1 MSVVCFLFFKVHKRS
16 EGWVFCACKEG
27 LISDHH
33 TGQSAVLKSKRK
45 KNRTTVSMDPENELD
60 KIQPILVPALR
71 TGEGFVFSLSLIL
84 DICIDL

>member
-1 MSVVCFLFFKVHKRS
+1 
-16 EGWVFCACKEG
+16 
-27 LISDHH
+27 
-33 TGQSAVLKSKRK
+33 
-45 KNRTTVSMDPENELD
+45 MDPENELD